1 MYIWKTNKV
10 YKTIYELVILTIEE
24 VITLNGKSLFLGFLA
39 GGAIAGI
46 ATLLSAPASGE
57 ETRKKLAENKNI
69 ALAEFK
75 ELKHRL
81 TEIKDSISVASL
93 EGKSVFA
100 DFIQDIKLA
109 LNEWKTET
117 APIKQELAKELK
129 ELEQTIAELEKSLSP
144 HQS

>member
-1 MYIWKTNKV
+1 M
-10 YKTIYELVILTIEE
+10 
-24 VITLNGKSLFLGFLA
+24 ITLNGKSLMLGFLA

-46 ATLLSAPASGE
+46 ATLLSAPATGE
-57 ETRKKLAENKNI
+57 ETRKKLAANKNI
-69 ALAEFK
+69 ALAELK

-81 TEIKDSISVASL
+81 FEIKDSISVASL

-117 APIKQELAKELK
+117 APIKQELANELK
-129 ELEQTIAELEKSLSP
+129 ELEQTIAELEKNLSP

>member
-1 MYIWKTNKV
+1 
-10 YKTIYELVILTIEE
+10 
-24 VITLNGKSLFLGFLA
+24 VITLNGKSLFFGFLA

-46 ATLLSAPASGE
+46 ATLLSAPATGE
-57 ETRKKLAENKNI
+57 ETRKKLAANTNI
-69 ALAEFK
+69 AIAELQ
-75 ELKHRL
+75 ELKNRL
-81 TEIKDSISVASL
+81 FEIKDSISVASL

-100 DFIQDIKLA
+100 DFIQDVNLA

>member
-1 MYIWKTNKV
+1 
-10 YKTIYELVILTIEE
+10 
-24 VITLNGKSLFLGFLA
+24 VITLNGKSLLFGFLA

-46 ATLLSAPASGE
+46 ATLLSAPATGE
-57 ETRKKLAENKNI
+57 ETRKKLAANKNI
-69 ALAEFK
+69 AIAELQ
-75 ELKHRL
+75 ELKNRL
-81 TEIKDSISVASL
+81 FEIKDSISVASL

-100 DFIQDIKLA
+100 DFIQDINLA

>member
-1 MYIWKTNKV
+1 M
-10 YKTIYELVILTIEE
+10 
-24 VITLNGKSLFLGFLA
+24 NGKSLMLGFLA

-46 ATLLSAPASGE
+46 ATLLSAPATGE
-57 ETRKKLAENKNI
+57 ETRKKLAANKNI
-69 ALAEFK
+69 ALAELK

-81 TEIKDSISVASL
+81 FEIKDSISVASL

-117 APIKQELAKELK
+117 APIKQELANELK
-129 ELEQTIAELEKSLSP
+129 ELEQTIAELEKNLSP